1 MRHPDMTVV
10 RPFLAAS
17 LLGGVLFATALAGQ
31 QTPAEPT
38 VEAQE
43 QALEALE
50 ASGASDRELGI
61 LLREL
66 AQLYLGEDRN
76 AEAVAAAQRAVTL
89 LEIDGEPAER
99 ARAANRLGVAHWA
112 SARYDSAV
120 VNLDRAR
127 RIGSELGDPVFLGQ
141 VHNNLGA
148 AHYQWGNYE
157 LAMEAFL
164 QALELRRAGG
174 DELGEA
180 RVLSNVGLTYVDW
193 GRFDAAAEV
202 LEEAIRIAERIGDH
216 PVQGYARLVT
226 GGLHMAMDDWDAA
239 EASYLASLE
248 HFSPQNRLNSMIGLA
263 RVELRRGQPERAVE
277 MLSDVLARSGEL
289 DQPRTRATTL
299 LALAE
304 AHRAQGDNAMAIARI
319 DEGLGLARQWEQRP
333 LVLQMLSL
341 LSELQEQSGA
351 TVAALA
357 TLRAQLALRD
367 SIFDQSTG
375 QRIAAMEARAE
386 SEHQARENLRLL
398 EEQRV
403 QEVLIRRQRAAGVL
417 GVALL
422 VVSTVLLGVLVYFNR
437 RGRRRETLL
446 ADSND
451 ALERTN
457 RELQQALDE
466 VRTLEGLIPI
476 CAHCKKVRD
485 DTGYWE
491 AVESY
496 ISARSEVLFSHSI
509 CAECGPEM
517 YGLDWAPQEAGT
529 ADE

>member
-1 MRHPDMTVV
+1 MNVV
-10 RPFLAAS
+10 RH
-17 LLGGVLFATALAGQ
+17 LFAAFLLAETLFAAPLSGQ
-31 QTPAEPT
+31 ELPAERT
-38 VEAQE
+38 VEAYE
-43 QALEALE
+43 RAVDALEA
-50 ASGASDRELGI
+50 AGASDRELGI

-66 AQLYLGEDRN
+66 ALLYQGVDRN
-76 AEAVAAAQRAVTL
+76 LEAVEAARRAVTL
-89 LEIDGEPAER
+89 LEADGDPAER
-99 ARAANRLGVAHWA
+99 AQAANRLGVAHWSTA
-112 SARYDSAV
+112 HYDSAV
-120 VNLDRAR
+120 VHLDRALG
-127 RIGSELGDPVFLGQ
+127 IGSELDDPVFLGQ

-164 QALELRRAGG
+164 RALELRRGAG

-180 RVLSNVGLTYVDW
+180 RVLANVGLTYVDW

-202 LEEAIRIAERIGDH
+202 LEEAIRIADRIGDR
-216 PVQGYARLVT
+216 PVQGYARLVK
-226 GGLHMAMDDWDAA
+226 GGLHLAMGAWEEA

-248 HFSPQNRLNSMIGLA
+248 YYAPQHRLNSLIGLA
-263 RVELRRGQPERAVE
+263 RVELRRGAPDRAVE
-277 MLSDVLARSGEL
+277 LLSDVLVEARDL
-289 DQPRTRATTL
+289 DQPRTQATTL
-299 LALAE
+299 MALAE
-304 AHRAQGDNAMAIARI
+304 AHRARGENPAAITRLE
-319 DEGLGLARQWEQRP
+319 EGLELARTWEQRP

-341 LSELQEQSGA
+341 LSELQEASGA
-351 TVAALA
+351 PGAALA
-357 TLRAQLALRD
+357 TLRAQHALRD
-367 SIFDQSTG
+367 SIFAQSTG

-386 SEHQARENLRLL
+386 NERQERENVRLL

-403 QEVLIRRQRAAGVL
+403 QGVLIRRQRMA
-417 GVALL
+417 
-422 VVSTVLLGVLVYFNR
+422 VLLGGALLLVSTTLLVALVHFNR
-437 RGRRRETLL
+437 RGRRREALL
-446 ADSND
+446 AEANV
-451 ALERTN
+451 ALGRTN

-517 YGLDWAPQEAGT
+517 YGVDWAPTEAG
-529 ADE
+529 AGDG